1 MLWHTGKSKAASSA
15 LSVPNQVFHA
25 ETAAVNQAK
34 LAHKFIGEE
43 DHHMEHISMGKLS
56 GRQHQ
61 KSNQKSNHLKTGMD
75 DNEFLKKQLNSARK
89 AQMQD
94 GNAFSKIPAEFRKL
108 IDIDGD
114 GTVDQ
119 EEYKLMEELENV
131 VGEDVDGDGIVS
143 KRKNKIFI

>member
-1 MLWHTGKSKAASSA
+1 
-15 LSVPNQVFHA
+15 
-25 ETAAVNQAK
+25 
-34 LAHKFIGEE
+34 
-43 DHHMEHISMGKLS
+43 MG
-56 GRQHQ
+56 
-61 KSNQKSNHLKTGMD
+61 
-75 DNEFLKKQLNSARK
+75 FLKKQLNSAHK

-131 VGEDVDGDGIVS
+131 VGEDVDGHGIVDDAEH
-143 KRKNKIFI
+143 RLAKIRAGRRLLAKKFVDKQGGRMYRFGPQFMDRTNEECTEMICKAKYFAGLMNDLKYQERQIRLSSSDQVGG